1 MTYTL
6 NLGAR
11 RVHTIEYTPYDVD
24 FYEVYVN
31 GRSEFLMS
39 RSQIRNMLEDC
50 AKFLTENVK

>member
-24 FYEVYVN
+24 FYEVYLN

-39 RSQIRNMLEDC
+39 RGQIRNMLDDC
-50 AKFLTENVK
+50 QKFLAENVK